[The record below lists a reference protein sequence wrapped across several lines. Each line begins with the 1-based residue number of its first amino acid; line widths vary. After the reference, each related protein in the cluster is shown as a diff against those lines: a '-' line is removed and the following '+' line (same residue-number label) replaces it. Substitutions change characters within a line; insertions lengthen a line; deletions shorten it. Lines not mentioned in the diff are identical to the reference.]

1 MFLDQVVGC
10 MSVLKNADHLLKK
23 NQKLEEENK
32 SNTNDIEKLKTQ
44 LQMLNNTIHDMVIS
58 IFFCC

>member
-1 MFLDQVVGC
+1 

-32 SNTNDIEKLKTQ
+32 PNTYDIEKLKTQ
-44 LQMLNNTIHDMVIS
+44 VQMLNNIVHDMVIS
-58 IFFCC
+58 IFFCCC